1 MKKVLITGGAGFI
14 AHHIIAHIIKNTDWE
29 IVTIDRLDISGNL
42 NRLNEI
48 LNQFSDK
55 DKKRLKIV
63 FHDLKSEINP
73 WIKKE
78 LGEVNIILH
87 LAAGSHVD
95 RSIDYPMEFVLD
107 NVVGTANILD
117 YGRFINDN
125 NGLERFI
132 YFSTDEVF
140 GPAPPGIYYKENDR
154 YYPGYTSNEDGI
166 STIITKGLG
175 KTFWS
180 AYCGAMQEAARGF
193 LISINSERSFEKNEL
208 TPLRRISPN
217 LDVSW
222 QHTVMEKASG
232 SSGSSQKKN
241 RSIDR
246 QIEISLFDSKIRCSF
261 KDGIYIEYS
270 DLENS
275 ADLIR
280 EMKKEGHG
288 ILKTFKGFD
297 GMGTPVAFGITIWI
311 RFKQ

>member
-1 MKKVLITGGAGFI
+1 MSRLFISIVGALLLFLTACSNEEPQLEKKNLIVDSIVPNQRDPDADAMVTVDYMMQEFYE
-14 AHHIIAHIIKNTDWE
+14 KN
-29 IVTIDRLDISGNL
+29 
-42 NRLNEI
+42 
-48 LNQFSDK
+48 
-55 DKKRLKIV
+55 
-63 FHDLKSEINP
+63 
-73 WIKKE
+73 
-78 LGEVNIILH
+78 
-87 LAAGSHVD
+87 
-95 RSIDYPMEFVLD
+95 
-107 NVVGTANILD
+107 
-117 YGRFINDN
+117 
-125 NGLERFI
+125 
-132 YFSTDEVF
+132 
-140 GPAPPGIYYKENDR
+140 PA
-154 YYPGYTSNEDGI
+154 YYPGYTSNEYGGRIIADGV
-166 STIITKGLG
+166 G
-175 KTFWS
+175 KTLWS
-180 AYCGAMQEAARGF
+180 AYCGAMHEAAQGF

-222 QHTVMEKASG
+222 EHTVMEKASG
-232 SSGSSQKKN
+232 SSGTFQKKN

-261 KDGIYIEYS
+261 KDGIYSEYS